1 MKIVVTAR
9 DFTGKDRRALN
20 MLLQSGH
27 EVIDYSDR
35 GMGPGTSE
43 EAVIEAVG
51 DADIAIA
58 GLEPYRAALLE
69 RCPNLKLISRRG
81 IGYDS
86 VDVDACRRHGVTLAR
101 TMGTV
106 EGSVAEHVMA
116 YILHFARRVDLQSE
130 SMHRGEWKRVMT
142 PGAKSR
148 TLGLVGFG
156 GIGKE
161 IARRA
166 VPFGMK
172 VLYNCRH
179 PHAEWE
185 TQYSV
190 QYANLDA
197 LLAQSDYVCIALPLT
212 PDTRGLFD
220 EAMLARIKPGAV
232 LINIA
237 RGPIVDAAALARALT
252 EVRLSGAGVDVF
264 DAEPCTDSPLIAC
277 PTAVLTPHTAP
288 YTSENFEEMNAVAA
302 QNALDF
308 IAGCLPEKN
317 RVV

>member
-20 MLLQSGH
+20 MLLQAGH
-27 EVIDYSDR
+27 EVIDDSDR

-43 EAVIEAVG
+43 EAVIDAVG

-161 IARRA
+161 VARRA

-172 VLYNCRH
+172 VLYYCRH

-185 TQYSV
+185 TMYSV

-197 LLAQSDYVCIALPLT
+197 LLTQSDYVCIALPLT

-220 EAMLARIKPGAV
+220 EAMLAKIKPGAV
-232 LINIA
+232 LLNIA

-252 EVRLSGAGVDVF
+252 EGRLSGAGVDVF

-308 IAGCLPEKN
+308 IAGCLPQKN